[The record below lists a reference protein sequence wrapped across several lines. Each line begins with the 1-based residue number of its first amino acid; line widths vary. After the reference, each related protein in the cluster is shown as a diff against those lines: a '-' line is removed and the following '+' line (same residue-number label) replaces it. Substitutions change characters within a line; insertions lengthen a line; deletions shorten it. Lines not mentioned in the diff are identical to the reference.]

1 MNSNLNSKI
10 LRGLTEA
17 TAGSNRNQ
25 SNFQKVKSIIES
37 QLKAYS
43 YQFTGPYYFDK
54 PKFSKVGKRNRL
66 VLESPFSYEN
76 FSLTITENADDPNI
90 LEFQIGDG
98 LTISDTDFG
107 TNRLQEIV
115 GGYFNQML
123 KYSENLDMIAENE
136 KRIARLEEE
145 SKNAERKNREIEN
158 MSVIDIL
165 YSMRGSGPRHKF

>member
-17 TAGSNRNQ
+17 TAGSNSIQ
-25 SNFQKVKSIIES
+25 SNFQKAKSTIENK
-37 QLKAYS
+37 LKVYRA
-43 YQFTGPYYFDK
+43 QFTDPYYFGK
-54 PKFSKVGKRNRL
+54 PKFSKVGERNRL
-66 VLESPFSYEN
+66 VLESPFPYEN

-98 LTISDTDFG
+98 LTIPDTDFG
-107 TNRLQEIV
+107 ANRLQNII

-123 KYSENLDMIAENE
+123 AYSENLDMIVENE
-136 KRIARLEEE
+136 KRIARLEEK